1 MCNVRIC
8 GLGERKI
15 WSVDL
20 SNFLVNEA
28 YQFCIQSDR
37 NVAHMGAWQE
47 TPFSFDYIVGRSAHK
62 PLSPTEGEESWID
75 QIAGTKAHD

>member
-8 GLGERKI
+8 SLGERKI

-20 SNFLVNEA
+20 SNFLAKEA
-28 YQFCIQSDR
+28 FQFCIEFNRCCPHGRVARNNGFDR
-37 NVAHMGAWQE
+37 LL
-47 TPFSFDYIVGRSAHK
+47 VGRSTHN
-62 PLSPTEGEESWID
+62 PLSPTEGEVSWID